1 MYYIVLSNST
11 TQNGYLRVSTT
22 TLIIGS
28 PGWRKH
34 GAVTKSK
41 VYELTYKLLSTV
53 NISKNNF
60 RPRRWQSLSERGS
73 DKRYEEREVNWQN
86 QLWVT
91 FHTTPR
97 GQSCE
102 LLGTYLSWMIESRSW
117 RLARK
122 IPPYERLAQD
132 TQCKIELLRL
142 IRGEIQRVY
151 VLHEN
156 FEVKLWVSDCVCIL
170 GKLNASSHWSN
181 LEVWRRCVH
190 NHGYWNELFQP
201 SRRDTSGGKILTR
214 VFASTAS
221 DG

>member
-1 MYYIVLSNST
+1 M
-11 TQNGYLRVSTT
+11 
-22 TLIIGS
+22 
-28 PGWRKH
+28 
-34 GAVTKSK
+34 
-41 VYELTYKLLSTV
+41 
-53 NISKNNF
+53 
-60 RPRRWQSLSERGS
+60 
-73 DKRYEEREVNWQN
+73 VNWQN
-86 QLWVT
+86 QLWDT

-102 LLGTYLSWMIESRSW
+102 LLGTYLSWMSESRSW

-151 VLHEN
+151 VSHK
-156 FEVKLWVSDCVCIL
+156 VKLWISDCVCIL

-201 SRRDTSGGKILTR
+201 SRWNTLGEKIATR

-221 DG
+221 NGLTFNADILQKHHIDKHFYLWNVIYWLHHRKLIKYSQLFTKY